1 VIQRSALAVPVA
13 AAVRGLAR
21 RPVSGGL
28 LLAVLLALAL
38 AGAAS
43 AHANLVRSDPASGAV
58 LATAPTQIQLW
69 FSEQPDPHFSDI
81 QVLDTNRQRV
91 DTADMHVALGDQLS
105 LIIGVKPGI
114 PDGLYTVAWKTVSAV
129 DGHLVNGNFPFYVGQ
144 PPQGTVLPSA
154 AQAGPVSNGSTPT
167 VATTL
172 VRWLG
177 LLGAVVLLG
186 GFAFLPLILVPA
198 LRDIFAPSPGPGAMA
213 AATGALPDSALESL
227 PATIA
232 AARRRMVPLL
242 GVAWLML
249 LITTLVAALQQAE
262 TASGAG
268 LRTAIGAPLRTL
280 LLSTRF
286 GETWWI
292 RLAMT
297 ALAGVG
303 LLLLARAIQR
313 GGRTGLACAIGA
325 AGAGGVLLSFSLNSH
340 AAALTSL
347 STVATAS
354 DLLHATAAGLWIGG
368 LVQLALTLPACLDA
382 VDETDRTRLL
392 SVLIPRFSILATICV
407 VSLLGTGV
415 YQAIRELPTLDALWL
430 SAWGRTLIVKL
441 VLVVPLLLLG
451 ATNLLIARPALAR
464 AAASADGNSRGRGL
478 RRRFIA
484 AVAAESLL
492 GVAIL
497 FVVGILVNQPPPA
510 VAAPAPGIHL
520 SSSAE
525 GVNVKLTVDPGAIGP
540 NHFDATVD
548 VRGKP
553 PPAGTQLVLRL
564 TYADAD
570 LGTSEL
576 PTQSLGNGRYSA
588 DSSDLS
594 SYGRWQILALV
605 QPPSADEV
613 RTDFNLAL
621 SHSGSSGAGNEAKGD
636 TSVAKGRQLFMA
648 NCAECH
654 GNDAKGDG
662 PLAKQLDPPPANLI
676 DHVPQH
682 NDQQLLDWIA
692 NGIPTTAMPGFASK
706 LSPADREAVLNYL
719 RDLTKNVTPT
729 PTPAG
734 TP

>member
-1 VIQRSALAVPVA
+1 VILRSAVAVSVA
-13 AAVRGLAR
+13 ATIRGWAR
-21 RPVSGGL
+21 RPAAGGL
-28 LLAVLLALAL
+28 LALLLAFAL

-81 QVLDTNRQRV
+81 QVLDTTRQRV
-91 DTADMHVALGDQLS
+91 DAGDVHVASGDPLS
-105 LIIGVKPGI
+105 LIVGVKPGI
-114 PDGLYTVAWKTVSAV
+114 QDGLYTVAWKTVSAV

-144 PPQGTVLPSA
+144 PPQGTTLPSA

-167 VATTL
+167 AGTVL

-177 LLGAVVLLG
+177 LIGAVVLLG
-186 GFAFLPLILVPA
+186 GFAFLPVILIPV
-198 LRDIFAPSPGPGAMA
+198 LRTVFAPSPGPGAMA
-213 AATGALPDSALESL
+213 ATGVLSDSALEEL
-227 PATIA
+227 PVAIA
-232 AARRRMVPLL
+232 AVRRRILPILA
-242 GVAWLML
+242 VAWLVL
-249 LITTLVAALQQAE
+249 LITTLVVAVQQAE
-262 TASGAG
+262 SVSATG
-268 LRTAIGAPLRTL
+268 LRSAIGVPLRTL
-280 LLSTRF
+280 LFSTRF
-286 GETWWI
+286 GETWWL

-297 ALAGVG
+297 ALAGIA
-303 LLLLARAIQR
+303 LLLLAAATKR
-313 GGRTGLACAIGA
+313 GGRISVACAIGA
-325 AGAGGVLLSFSLNSH
+325 AGAEGVLLSFSLNSH
-340 AAALTSL
+340 AAALQSL
-347 STVATAS
+347 SVVATAS

-368 LVQLALTLPACLDA
+368 LVQLALTLPACLEVMEEA
-382 VDETDRTRLL
+382 DRTRLL
-392 SVLIPRFSILATICV
+392 AVLIPRFSVLASVCV
-407 VSLLGTGV
+407 GALLVTGV
-415 YQAIRELPTLDALWL
+415 YQAVRELPSLDVLWL
-430 SAWGRTLIVKL
+430 SAWGRTLMVKL
-441 VLVVPLLLLG
+441 ALIIPLLLLG
-451 ATNLLIARPALAR
+451 AANLLVVRPALAQ
-464 AAASADGNSRGRGL
+464 AAETGAGNGHGRIL
-478 RRRFIA
+478 RRRFFA

-510 VAAPAPGIHL
+510 VAAPTPGIHL
-520 SSSAE
+520 SASAE
-525 GVNVKLTVDPGAIGP
+525 GVTVRLTVDPGSIGP

-548 VRGKP
+548 VHGNP

-576 PTQSLGNGRYSA
+576 QTQSIGNGRYSA

-594 SYGRWQILALV
+594 AYGRWQILALV

-621 SHSGSSGAGNEAKGD
+621 SQSGSSGAGNEAKGD
-636 TSVAKGRQLFMA
+636 TSVAKGRQVFMA

-682 NDQQLLDWIA
+682 DDQQLLDWIA